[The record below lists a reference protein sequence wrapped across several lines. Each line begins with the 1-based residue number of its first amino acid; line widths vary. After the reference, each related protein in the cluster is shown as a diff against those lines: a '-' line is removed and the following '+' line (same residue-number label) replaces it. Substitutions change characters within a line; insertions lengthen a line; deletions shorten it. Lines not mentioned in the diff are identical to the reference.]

1 MTDFSRLYDMPDA
14 LSRMSMPELYQ
25 LAEDIRAFLVQNV
38 SKTGGH
44 LASNLGVV
52 ELTIALHCVFSFPED
67 KLIWDVGHQSYVHK
81 ILTGRA
87 SQFPTLRKF
96 GGLSGFP
103 KTSESAYDCFN
114 TGHSS
119 TSVSAALG
127 MARSRDLKGEHHH
140 VAAVFGD
147 GALTGG
153 MLFEALN
160 DGGHK
165 KTPCVLV
172 LNDNAMSISKNVGA
186 IAKHLRNLRSKPGYT
201 KSKSIVERGLT
212 KIPAV
217 GAPLADLIRTVKQ
230 KLKMLILPTTLFNE
244 LGFDYLGPIDGHNL
258 ENLISALT
266 VAKNSQHPVV
276 VHVHTKKGK
285 GYSPAEQ
292 NPQVFHGISG
302 FDLEH
307 ANDFPA
313 QPDDYSAVFGKTLC
327 ALAKDTPEIVA
338 ITAAMPSGTGLMDF
352 AAQFPDRFFDV
363 GIAEQHAATLAA
375 GFAAGGMI
383 PVFPVYASF
392 FQRAYDQVLH
402 DVCLQN
408 LHVVF
413 CADRAGIV
421 GADGETHH
429 GLFDISSLSAMPNMS
444 ILAPSSFEE
453 LSDMLSYAILEHKG
467 PITIRYPRGGTQGTA
482 HRSFAFGKARKLA
495 DGEDI
500 TLISY
505 GRMVP
510 TAEKVT
516 EQLARDGIL
525 AELITLPT
533 VCPLDRE
540 QLIYSISKTGAAA
553 VLEDH
558 VTEGGIGSAVGTL
571 IAEEGLPAKLLR
583 FAFPREPI
591 VQGSIREL
599 DQKYGLDEKTV
610 VCKIEEFINER
621 KSKA

>member
-1 MTDFSRLYDMPDA
+1 MTDFSRLYDMPA
-14 LSRMSMPELYQ
+14 ELSKMSMPELYQ
-25 LAEDIRAFLVQNV
+25 LAEEIRAFLVQNV

-87 SQFPTLRKF
+87 ARFPTLRKF

-103 KTSESAYDCFN
+103 KTSESEYDCFN

-212 KIPAV
+212 RIPAV
-217 GAPLADLIRTVKQ
+217 GRPLADLIRTVKQ

-244 LGFDYLGPIDGHNL
+244 LGFDYLGPINGHDL

-266 VAKNSQHPVV
+266 VAKNSQHPIV

-327 ALAKDTPEIVA
+327 TLAKSTPEIVA

-352 AAQFPDRFFDV
+352 AAQFPDRFFDT

-429 GLFDISSLSAMPNMS
+429 GLFDISCLSAMPNMS

-467 PITIRYPRGGTQGTA
+467 PITIRYPRGGTQGTT

-500 TLISY
+500 TIISY
-505 GRMVP
+505 GRMVS
-510 TAEKVT
+510 TAEKIT
-516 EQLARDGIL
+516 EQLAKDGVS

-540 QLIYSISKTGAAA
+540 QLIHSISKTGAAA

-558 VTEGGIGSAVGTL
+558 VIDGGIGSAVGTL
-571 IAEEGLPAKLLR
+571 ISEEGLSAKLLR

-610 VCKIEEFINER
+610 VCKTEEFINER